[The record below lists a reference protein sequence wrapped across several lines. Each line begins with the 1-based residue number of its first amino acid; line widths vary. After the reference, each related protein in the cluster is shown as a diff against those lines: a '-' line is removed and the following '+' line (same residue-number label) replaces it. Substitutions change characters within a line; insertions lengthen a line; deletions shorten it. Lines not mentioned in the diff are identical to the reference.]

1 MAGRAVKAAR
11 GLRRLTLLLAGLA
24 LAAAASPA
32 RACAVCAPSAPLTVA
47 QRLIDAE
54 RALLAHPEPG
64 APGGWRVVALV
75 RGEAGGEPPAIAPF
89 ALRDPQGRP
98 LLLVRDR
105 LSKAW
110 SALGPVPEA
119 QADWLRGLGAWRRTS
134 EMTLGDWTARVA
146 ALVPL
151 LEHPEPMIAE
161 TAYGE
166 VARAPY
172 AAMRANR
179 AALDGARL
187 ARWVEDPGLAPRRPL
202 YLLLLGLAGGPSD
215 ALRIE
220 RALAARKPGPDP
232 VDLPALLAAD
242 LELHGSRR
250 LARIEKTWL
259 LDPARGPAEL
269 RAAIVALSVHGAE
282 GATVPRDAVA
292 DVFLRFTERRAPFGG
307 LVAQDL
313 AAWGVWEAT
322 PRFAALVESPDVPL
336 WSRVAML
343 QYLRESPRP
352 EARAALERVARAR

>member
-1 MAGRAVKAAR
+1 MRAGRA
-11 GLRRLTLLLAGLA
+11 LRRLGLLLAGLA
-24 LAAAASPA
+24 LGLAASPA

-64 APGGWRVVALV
+64 PPAGWRVVALV
-75 RGEAGGEPPAIAPF
+75 RGEPAGEPPAIAPG
-89 ALRDPQGRP
+89 AYRDPEGRP

-110 SALGPVPEA
+110 SVLGPVAEA
-119 QADWLRGLGAWRRTS
+119 QADWLRGLAAYRRTA
-134 EMTLGDWTARVA
+134 EMTLEDWTRRVA
-146 ALVPL
+146 ALAPL
-151 LEHPEPMIAE
+151 LEHPEPLMAE

-166 VARAPY
+166 IARAPY

-179 AALDGARL
+179 AAFDGTRL
-187 ARWVEDPGLAPRRPL
+187 ARWVEDPALAPRRPL
-202 YLLLLGLAGGPSD
+202 YLLLLGLTGGPAD
-215 ALRIE
+215 AMRIE
-220 RALAARKPGPDP
+220 RALAARKPAPDP

-242 LELHGSRR
+242 LELHGSSR

-269 RAAIVALSVHGAE
+269 RAAVVALSVHGAE
-282 GATVPRDAVA
+282 GGTVPRDAVA
-292 DVFLRFTERRAPFGG
+292 DVFLRFTERRAALGG

-313 AAWGVWEAT
+313 AAWGVWDAT
-322 PRFAALVESPDVPL
+322 PRFAALVESPEVPM

-352 EARAALERVARAR
+352 EAKAALERVVRTR